1 MTTRSQFQVIL
12 KYHFHT
18 TSQLLN
24 CAFQLGQEQFD
35 HDPGY
40 SRGSLHQI
48 FFHIMRADHNFR
60 RELESGKRIPPLI
73 RLEEFPDLDSLR
85 AGFSKEQA
93 LWEAL
98 LDGLSDEQLE
108 GTIRLTNL
116 DGEEKDLPYYRI
128 LQHVILHGM
137 QHHSE
142 IAALLTQFG
151 HSPGNIDFIFFN

>member
-18 TSQLLN
+18 TTHLLDCAAQLS
-24 CAFQLGQEQFD
+24 QEQFG

-48 FFHIMRADHNFR
+48 FYHIMRADHNWR
-60 RELESGKRIPPLI
+60 RGLESGKRLPPLI
-73 RLEEFPDLDSLR
+73 SLEDFPDIDSLR
-85 AGFSKEQA
+85 AGFSQEQA
-93 LWEAL
+93 LWQAL
-98 LDGLSDEQLE
+98 LDGLSDEQVD
-108 GTIRLTNL
+108 GSISMSKP
-116 DGEEKDLPYYRI
+116 DGEEKDFPYYRI

-151 HSPGNIDFIFFN
+151 HSPGNIDFIFYD